1 MKSKLFEKKLYLNK
15 KTIAHLSNDQERK
28 VAAGKPPAEPTVL
41 CSDLPCT
48 GPTWC
53 QRGCPTF
60 MGCPTCTV
68 CGEGSAC

>member
-1 MKSKLFEKKLYLNK
+1 LSLNK
-15 KTIAHLSNDQERK
+15 KTIVHLSNDQERK
-28 VAAGKPPAEPTVL
+28 ILAGEKDEPTVN
-41 CSDLPCT
+41 CSYLPCT

-53 QRGCPTF
+53 QRGCETF

>member
-1 MKSKLFEKKLYLNK
+1 MKPKSFERKLSLNK
-15 KTIAHLSNDQERK
+15 KTVAHLSNDQENK
-28 VAAGKPPAEPTVL
+28 VLAGATPTYVT
-41 CSDLPCT
+41 CSFLPCT

-60 MGCPTCTV
+60 MGCLTCTV

>member
-1 MKSKLFEKKLYLNK
+1 MKPKSFEKKLALNK
-15 KTIAHLSNDQERK
+15 KTVAHLSNDHEK
-28 VAAGKPPAEPTVL
+28 KIIAGKPPTEVD
-41 CSDLPCT
+41 CSHLPCT

-60 MGCPTCTV
+60 MGCPTCTG

>member
-1 MKSKLFEKKLYLNK
+1 MKPKSFEKKLSLNK
-15 KTIAHLSNDQERK
+15 KTIAHLSSNQEK
-28 VAAGKPPAEPTVL
+28 KILAGAEETVN
-41 CSDLPCT
+41 CSALPCT

-53 QRGCPTF
+53 RRGCPTF